1 MLKQIRKNPAN
12 SLLILTFLTLFSIME
27 AAGAEVQTLRFAYL
41 GDTGQ
46 TTFDGVQQGLTE
58 ANLQGSFLGQNY
70 ALETFKTDAVAQ
82 LDPSRYIALIAAVND
97 KNFLLKLSKIAGDMP
112 VFNVASGD
120 DSLRRACLPN
130 LLHVIPS
137 HRMLQDAQAQ
147 WLKKQPGSHAEARAW
162 DAGYLKFAARD
173 LNKRFRKAF
182 NKGMD
187 DYAWAGWAAVLSA
200 YLFRA
205 YLCTIRVLN
214 PGLTIVGPLSYMKT
228 KLLFDGQKGI
238 DMKFRE
244 TNQLIQPLLLIENGK
259 ILGEAPV
266 RGVVDPD
273 DYSSLGLL
281 HCPK

>member
-1 MLKQIRKNPAN
+1 MLKQIRKKPAN

-187 DYAWAGWAAVLSA
+187 DYAWAGWAAVKMTADVIAREPGIKPSA
-200 YLFRA
+200 L
-205 YLCTIRVLN
+205 
-214 PGLTIVGPLSYMKT
+214 LSYMKT